1 MGLRYFSKDKSNKS
15 TCGGVLRDST
25 GELIGVSISNLGGC
39 SVLVV
44 KLLTSCCCRSHPSFS
59 IIKAIHAIHN
69 STGNVVWNHF
79 LREANQ
85 TADRLASYSLHFKI
99 KYKSFYKI
107 VILNTF
113 FKTILNKCLV

>member
-99 KYKSFYKI
+99 KYKWFYKI
-107 VILNTF
+107 VILNIF
-113 FKTILNKCLV
+113 LRLPLINV